1 MMEPLEVAG
10 KILDLPA
17 LVGADLFALDTAA
30 RTQALF
36 RSQLVNMR
44 SDGKIIEGSQ
54 IAPAFAP
61 LHASQLFGW
70 FRGSGKIV
78 RLHGLAIQLLGEV
91 QQHLRQVAIRLQTI
105 GARTVIPF
113 LESLQLQLRAKKFNL

>member
-1 MMEPLEVAG
+1 VRGDRQVIEVG
-10 KILDLPA
+10 
-17 LVGADLFALDTAA
+17 
-30 RTQALF
+30 
-36 RSQLVNMR
+36 
-44 SDGKIIEGSQ
+44 Q

-61 LHASQLFGW
+61 TNASQLFGW

-91 QQHLRQVAIRLQTI
+91 QQHLRQVAVRLQTI

>member
-36 RSQLVNMR
+36 RS
-44 SDGKIIEGSQ
+44 
-54 IAPAFAP
+54 A
-61 LHASQLFGW
+61 W
-70 FRGSGKIV
+70 
-78 RLHGLAIQLLGEV
+78 
-91 QQHLRQVAIRLQTI
+91 
-105 GARTVIPF
+105 
-113 LESLQLQLRAKKFNL
+113 